1 MMQLK
6 VLDFPTAAF
15 EYNYGMRALDEFD
28 QLINKNR
35 GLRQVRRGGHQAIEH
50 WLLIAVLSN
59 CYQLLKRSNI
69 PFPVN

>member
-28 QLINKNR
+28 QLISKNSR
-35 GLRQVRRGGHQAIEH
+35 LRQV
-50 WLLIAVLSN
+50 
-59 CYQLLKRSNI
+59 
-69 PFPVN
+69 